1 MDNLCRRSNNMKSR
15 IEVIKELV
23 KKYPNNYQLGS
34 IIRRYITDEYWKLP
48 QKEQKS
54 KWQKELDK
62 I

>member
-1 MDNLCRRSNNMKSR
+1 MKSR

-34 IIRRYITDEYWKLP
+34 IIRRYITEEYWKLP

>member
-1 MDNLCRRSNNMKSR
+1 MKSR

-34 IIRRYITDEYWKLP
+34 VIRRYITEEYWKLP
-48 QKEQKS
+48 LKEQKS
-54 KWQKELDK
+54 KWQEQLDK